1 VVPLGRIRNPA
12 LAFLLR
18 SHTLPANGGPPRMT
32 TITTDRPPPLA
43 RAGTMSR
50 LRSIFGGSAGNLI
63 EWFDWYVYSSFALYF
78 AGSFFPK
85 GDQTA
90 QLLDAAA
97 VFAVGF
103 LVRPIGAW
111 LMGLYADR
119 AGRRAALTLGVAMM
133 CAGSLAVALIP
144 DYAHIGAAAPVLL
157 VLARL
162 VQGLSLGGEYGAS
175 AAYLSEIAARKHR
188 GFWASFQYV
197 TLIGGQLLALAV
209 LLVMQA
215 TMSTA
220 ALHAWGWRIAFAVG
234 AVLALGVFWIRR
246 HIEETAAFRLEV
258 AGKVRVS
265 RMKVFFQHPREAL
278 LVLGLTAGG
287 SLAFYA
293 YTTYLQKFLANTAGF
308 SKDKASQIT
317 AAALFVYMCL
327 QPAFG
332 ALSDRVGRRPLLIA
346 FGVLGMIGTY
356 PIMRALGGAHD
367 AFTAFA
373 LALSAL
379 CIVSC
384 YTAISGLV
392 KAELYPAEIRALG
405 VALPYAV
412 ANSLF
417 GGTAEYVALWFK
429 QQGHEPWFY
438 VYVSGMCGV
447 ALIVALVMHD
457 TGRRSRILED

>member
-1 VVPLGRIRNPA
+1 MTDVAPAPL
-12 LAFLLR
+12 
-18 SHTLPANGGPPRMT
+18 T
-32 TITTDRPPPLA
+32 
-43 RAGTMSR
+43 R

-90 QLLDAAA
+90 QLLNTAA

-119 AGRRAALTLGVAMM
+119 AGRRAALTLGVGMM
-133 CAGSLAVALIP
+133 CAGSLAVAAIP
-144 DYAHIGAAAPVLL
+144 SYAVIGAAAPALL

-175 AAYLSEIAARKHR
+175 AAYLSEIAARRHR

-209 LLVMQA
+209 LLVLQA
-215 TMSTA
+215 TLSPA
-220 ALHAWGWRIAFAVG
+220 DLRAWGWRIAFLIG
-234 AVLALGVFWIRR
+234 AVLAVAVFWIRR
-246 HIEETAAFRLEV
+246 HIEESPAFEHVAAAAPRE
-258 AGKVRVS
+258 S
-265 RMKVFFQHPREAL
+265 RMAVFFRHPREGL
-278 LVLGLTAGG
+278 MILGLTAGG

-308 SKDKASQIT
+308 SKDRASQIT
-317 AAALFVYMCL
+317 AAALFVYML
-327 QPAFG
+327 AQPAFG
-332 ALSDRVGRRPLLIA
+332 ALSDKVGRRPLLIG
-346 FGVLGMIGTY
+346 FGVLAMVGTY
-356 PIMRALGGAHD
+356 PLMTALGGARSSL
-367 AFTAFA
+367 TAFA
-373 LALSAL
+373 LALTAL
-379 CIVSC
+379 MVVSG
-384 YTAISGLV
+384 YTSIAGLV

-417 GGTAEYVALWFK
+417 GGTAEYLALWFK
-429 QQGHEPWFY
+429 QRGHEPWFY
-438 VYVSGMCGV
+438 IYVSAMAGVSLLV
-447 ALIVALVMHD
+447 ALSMRD
-457 TGRRSRILED
+457 TGRHSRIIED